1 MFLNELSEPQLLV
14 VYPGR
19 FQPFHK
25 GHHAVFEW
33 LSGKFGRN
41 NVIIATSNKVEPPRS
56 PFSFAEKAYFMQ
68 LTGVPADRI
77 VQATSPYNI
86 SNVLSGGQVTVQD
99 PNNTVVVFAISE
111 KDMEDDPRFGP
122 NSFTK
127 KDGSPAYLQKLINIK
142 QTENMTQH
150 AYIMT
155 VPTFDFNVLGQPMR
169 SGTELREM
177 YTNADTKTRQAII
190 KDLFGVYTPE
200 AEKIMNTHLPSP
212 ADAEPVATPA
222 LAKTAKLKTVR
233 KPGAL
238 GEDAKH
244 LDPARIGLLTKAK
257 RAHPLAHS
265 DEEAMALYIY
275 DKEQRDVDDVEH
287 EEHNLESKI
296 QKLEHLLQQVKADV
310 HDLASNQNVAE
321 GSLEELANTSL
332 KVKEPKDMYN
342 VNDRKQTT
350 YKIFKFKSGK
360 KTFLINFTVKSPP
373 TYGKKSN
380 WNAVIVSFGVK
391 EKQDDYSFGDEMNT
405 DLTGK
410 NKNQF
415 LIYSTVIN
423 TIRRFITEY
432 NTEIDEIIMQG
443 AGERQEAM
451 YQRFFQS
458 AGKYFPGWH
467 YDGKYSLVRDVPRP
481 TGKKVRE
488 QGMAE
493 GSYDDDDTSMSEKL
507 HDLLQQGMDYKQAV
521 NLVAKTYNTYPEYV
535 VGTYNRWG
543 NHNHDPYDDFGEQGV
558 AEGPLN
564 EGLAHPVIVV
574 DVQPEY
580 SGMNDG
586 DESSVFPQII
596 NFVNKQTGPVLMFVN
611 AEDQGLSGDT
621 IQDIKQ
627 YWDDTICPE
636 EERYIHDEETDDYIE
651 NSNCPRINWQRFS
664 IADKGYGYFRSWMDH
679 GIEPATII
687 ATIRELYQQKKSDS
701 RELQFPAFN
710 QRTPQQSLIMGAMQ
724 EMEDDPISVNWT
736 SVSQL
741 KRFNGAY
748 IVGGARD
755 QCLREVELLMNAF
768 NIKYKRIDSL
778 IYEGQQ
784 GVAEGA
790 TKIHSDKE
798 PKLTGV
804 SFQQLDSLCESAGS
818 DYVKFDRA
826 IKKNLALPAW
836 TNTLELYGV
845 YARKLNEVKSKTLAE
860 GTQSDIEQ
868 QLFDRLTQRAL
879 GSMDSASVGDRVSL
893 LHLATLNIP
902 GHKVVAKLNGF
913 LTPKQIV
920 KIVNTGR
927 FQQLEFA
934 DGSRYPEK
942 DGGDIFQQAQTWNM
956 TKLFPSADAASKA
969 FMFYM
974 LEGQKLSDVLD
985 FQTNVEQG
993 VAEGWNPEDS
1003 GENDLFAAYDKILI
1017 DLCNRIVKHQKQN
1030 SDRYGLVAAAVVD
1043 PDHNVVYGINHKL
1056 ASGKRVHAER
1066 AAMANYIKR
1075 HGVIPKNSVV
1085 ITTLSPCTDDMP
1097 DRKGPSCTELLND
1110 SPITR
1115 VYAGYRDPSQTHLSH
1130 DDFDVVYTQ
1139 NSKIESVCKQI
1150 ADRFLKESAY
1160 TDPANYRSEGVVE
1173 GGGVGVVKGGRDP
1186 RYSTATMGD
1195 QNAVNSNTLGK
1206 EMQAFGLTGRKNP
1219 GQANHQKNV
1228 SRNISKGIY
1237 EQLQAK
1243 LEFMLQNY
1251 FK

>member
-275 DKEQRDVDDVEH
+275 DKEQRDIDDVEY

-321 GSLEELANTSL
+321 GHLEELANTSL

-360 KTFLINFTVKSPP
+360 NTFLINFTVKSPP
-373 TYGKKSN
+373 TYGKKQN

-558 AEGPLN
+558 AEGFSN
-564 EGLAHPVIVV
+564 SSKDYGTDEVTITF
-574 DVQPEY
+574 
-580 SGMNDG
+580 DG
-586 DESSVFPQII
+586 DIPSKEEII
-596 NFVNKQTGPVLMFVN
+596 RYCKKNYGFIP
-611 AEDQGLSGDT
+611 LSID
-621 IQDIKQ
+621 
-627 YWDDTICPE
+627 
-636 EERYIHDEETDDYIE
+636 
-651 NSNCPRINWQRFS
+651 
-664 IADKGYGYFRSWMDH
+664 
-679 GIEPATII
+679 IEPPSNYKGLENPGII
-687 ATIRELYQQKKSDS
+687 RVK
-701 RELQFPAFN
+701 
-710 QRTPQQSLIMGAMQ
+710 
-724 EMEDDPISVNWT
+724 
-736 SVSQL
+736 
-741 KRFNGAY
+741 
-748 IVGGARD
+748 
-755 QCLREVELLMNAF
+755 
-768 NIKYKRIDSL
+768 
-778 IYEGQQ
+778 Q

-826 IKKNLALPAW
+826 IKKNLVLPAW

-993 VAEGWNPEDS
+993 VAEGLNPEDS

-1075 HGVIPKNSVV
+1075 HGVIPKNSII

-1097 DRKGPSCTELLND
+1097 DRKGPSCTELLNG

-1130 DDFDVVYTQ
+1130 DEFDVVYTQ

-1150 ADRFLKESAY
+1150 ADCFLKESAY